1 MSDKAFPLKNL
12 EEIFKTYKW
21 LLEAGLLPWQCF
33 QDELVLWFPQV
44 THRGGVEGS
53 VAQAVSNAPCL
64 RRGAT
69 FEDHMDGCMAP
80 SRTRGNPPLSEL
92 QAGWGPTH

>member
-80 SRTRGNPPLSEL
+80 SLSL
-92 QAGWGPTH
+92 IHI